1 VLGLPSAGITSFKAF
16 MSIIEDVKMKKVMR
30 RKPKSTIGVMS
41 TASECTLRRI
51 PLWGVDAWI
60 TAIRLVSIKMN
71 GYTFSIN
78 YLLGGTGALA
88 RKRVLYLHLKHC
100 LFIVIE

>member
-1 VLGLPSAGITSFKAF
+1 
-16 MSIIEDVKMKKVMR
+16 
-30 RKPKSTIGVMS
+30 
-41 TASECTLRRI
+41 
-51 PLWGVDAWI
+51 VDAWI